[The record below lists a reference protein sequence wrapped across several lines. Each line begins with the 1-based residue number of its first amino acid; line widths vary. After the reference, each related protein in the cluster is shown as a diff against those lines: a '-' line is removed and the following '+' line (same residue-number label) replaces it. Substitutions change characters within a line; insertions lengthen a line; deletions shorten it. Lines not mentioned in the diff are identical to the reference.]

1 MMKNR
6 FLFVAMLFAALN
18 FGLVSCDNDNEPVS
32 DYNGHAYVDL
42 GLSVKWATCNVGAD
56 SPEEYGDYFAW
67 GETKPKLSY
76 TEENYTYTDS
86 PETLSSI
93 RDAASVNMGG
103 SWRMPTLKEQKELI
117 DKCTWTWTTLN
128 GVEGYEVKS
137 KKNSNAIFLPAAG
150 YRYYGDGD
158 LNDAGSNGSFWS
170 SSLSTGDSDDACYLY
185 FDSDRVGWFSDGA
198 GFYRYFGQSVRGV
211 CP

>member
-1 MMKNR
+1 MGKK
-6 FLFVAMLFAALN
+6 
-18 FGLVSCDNDNEPVS
+18 SCDNEPVVS
-32 DYNGHAYVDL
+32 DYNGYGYVDL

-56 SPEEYGDYFAW
+56 SPEDYGDYFAW

-93 RDAASVNMGG
+93 RDATSVNMGG

-150 YRYYGDGD
+150 FRRSGD
-158 LNDAGSNGSFWS
+158 LSGAGSDGYYWS
-170 SSLSTGDSDDACYLY
+170 SSLSTRNSRNAYSLY
-185 FDSDRVGWFSDGA
+185 FYSRNVRWRSGHF
-198 GFYRYFGQSVRGV
+198 RYCGLSVRGV

>member
-1 MMKNR
+1 MKNR

-67 GETKPKLSY
+67 GETKSKLSY
-76 TEENYTYTDS
+76 TEENYTYTDN

-93 RDAASVNMGG
+93 RDVASVNMGG
-103 SWRMPTLKEQKELI
+103 SWRMPTLKELKELI
-117 DKCTWTWTTLN
+117 DKCTWKWTTLN

-150 YRYYGDGD
+150 LLRDGSGLYG
-158 LNDAGSNGSFWS
+158 AGSIGFYWS
-170 SSLSTGDSDDACYLY
+170 SSLYTDSSDRAYSLY
-185 FDSDRVGWFSDGA
+185 FYSGSMDWTYYYDRFS
-198 GFYRYFGQSVRGV
+198 GQSVRGV

>member
-1 MMKNR
+1 MGKK
-6 FLFVAMLFAALN
+6 
-18 FGLVSCDNDNEPVS
+18 SCDNEPVVS
-32 DYNGHAYVDL
+32 DYNGYGYVDL

-56 SPEEYGDYFAW
+56 SPEDYGDYFAW

-103 SWRMPTLKEQKELI
+103 SWRMPTLKELI

-137 KKNSNAIFLPAAG
+137 KKIVMLSSFLLLAIVSIVVCTSQGRTATIGRVRSIRAA
-150 YRYYGDGD
+150 RPTP
-158 LNDAGSNGSFWS
+158 
-170 SSLSTGDSDDACYLY
+170 STSTSIRAT
-185 FDSDRVGWFSDGA
+185 
-198 GFYRYFGQSVRGV
+198 
-211 CP
+211 